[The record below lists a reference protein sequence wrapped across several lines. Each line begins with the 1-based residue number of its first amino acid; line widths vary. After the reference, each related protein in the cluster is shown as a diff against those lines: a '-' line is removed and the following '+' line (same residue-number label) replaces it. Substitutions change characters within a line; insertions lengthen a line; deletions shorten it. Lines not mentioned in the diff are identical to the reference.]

1 MPAIPDTL
9 ATEGL
14 ATLIRA
20 FIGQTTTLP
29 VFSTEATGGGFTEKP
44 VDGDTLQKA
53 VAMLINKTRRHPI
66 SPGMI
71 LPFDADTLSLLT
83 GLTTAADQLAAVKAH
98 AVTMD
103 GGVAT
108 AVTTTA
114 GPFWLLCDGTTQHGV
129 ATPAYIGRVP
139 MGVITAISGDGRTL
153 IARQA
158 LGAGKHALV
167 AGELAAHTHA
177 LGTGG
182 RSVWT
187 SLGIT
192 QEAGEEDD
200 GSYSFA
206 PFPEAI
212 TATESTGSGTAHEN
226 LPPVIGAFF
235 LIRTPRVYYWT

>member
-66 SPGMI
+66 IPGMI

-158 LGAGKHALV
+158 LGAGKHALSV
-167 AGELAAHTHA
+167 GELAAHAHNLPANMWKGPILTTDN
-177 LGTGG
+177 GD
-182 RSVWT
+182 
-187 SLGIT
+187 GIPNIN
-192 QEAGEEDD
+192 
-200 GSYSFA
+200 SYYPA
-206 PFPEAI
+206 PTAA
-212 TATESTGSGTAHEN
+212 TATDQEGSGTAHEN
-226 LPPVIGAFF
+226 LPPVVGTFF
-235 LIRTPRVYYWT
+235 LIRTPRVYYWA